1 MESARNTAN
10 LRQHHVAQLKRT
22 SIKTLVVL
30 FLNTSVWLGGT
41 FLFMYLEGTNES
53 AHKCGV
59 KRVQRDFI
67 DALWEETKSMDE
79 HDWKS
84 SARKKI
90 INFED
95 QLHQAVE
102 AGVSTYSGQK
112 IWSLSN
118 AFVYCFTLATTIG
131 YGHLTPSSP
140 WVRLV
145 SILYGGIAAPLL
157 AVLIGQISSFLSSLL
172 AIMVLASKGNS
183 EDSCGSAQPVNG
195 LSATSMLTILVSYA
209 LGGSLIFSVVFLWD
223 FTDSIYFVFSTL
235 STVGFG
241 DIVPEDSLIFL
252 MLGGYILIGLSVY
265 SLWQESVVGNIEIQL
280 EEMSSR
286 LESHKQEADRRNV
299 KEHIQ

>member
-1 MESARNTAN
+1 MENPTQN
-10 LRQHHVAQLKRT
+10 LRQYHVAQLKRS

-41 FLFMYLEGTNES
+41 FLFMYLEGTNE
-53 AHKCGV
+53 AEHKCGV

-67 DALWEETKSMDE
+67 DALWDETRSLDE
-79 HDWKS
+79 YEWKS

-102 AGVSTYSGQK
+102 AGVSTYSGHK

-140 WVRLV
+140 MVRLV
-145 SILYGGIAAPLL
+145 SIVYGGMAAPLL
-157 AVLIGQISSFLSSLL
+157 AVLIGQISSMLSTLL
-172 AIMVLASKGNS
+172 AVMAISRQEGK
-183 EDSCGSAQPVNG
+183 EQQQQVNG

-209 LGGSLIFSVVFLWD
+209 LGGSLLFSAVFLWD
-223 FTDSIYFVFSTL
+223 IFDSIYFVFSTL
-235 STVGFG
+235 STIGFG
-241 DIVPEDSLIFL
+241 DIVPEDSLVFL
-252 MLGGYILIGLSVY
+252 MLGGYILIGLAIY
-265 SLWQESVVGNIEIQL
+265 NLWIESVVGNIETQL
-280 EEMSSR
+280 AEMISR
-286 LESHKQEADRRNV
+286 LENQRIEADR
-299 KEHIQ
+299 KSKKDQ